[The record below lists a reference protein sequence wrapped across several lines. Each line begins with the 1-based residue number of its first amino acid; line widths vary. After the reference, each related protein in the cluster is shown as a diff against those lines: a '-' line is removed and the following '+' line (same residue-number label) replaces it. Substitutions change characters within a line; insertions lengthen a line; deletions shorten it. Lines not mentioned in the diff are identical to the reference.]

1 MYVEV
6 VVLVLEDV
14 VVVIEV
20 VVIIE
25 AVRVVV
31 VVFTSTAKSL
41 WHIGDPSFILQLE
54 NKCLRN

>member
-14 VVVIEV
+14 VVM
-20 VVIIE
+20 IE

-41 WHIGDPSFILQLE
+41 
-54 NKCLRN
+54 

>member
-20 VVIIE
+20 VLMIE

-41 WHIGDPSFILQLE
+41 
-54 NKCLRN
+54 